1 MPRAFVVGN
10 GTSRLPINLK
20 NLIDKGTVYGCN
32 ALYRDVTPHYL
43 VAVDVKMVMELYAQ
57 GIHKK
62 TQVWT
67 NPNKA
72 YAKYQGLNYFTPSK
86 GWSSGPTALH
96 LSASHKNTKI
106 YILGFDYVGLG
117 EEQDQI
123 NNVYA
128 GSYNYKPVNNKAT
141 YFGNWL
147 RQTATV
153 IQSQPNK
160 RFIRVVPESNAYD
173 PKELSNFRN
182 YETITTTNFIKIFE

>member
-1 MPRAFVVGN
+1 MPRAFVIGN
-10 GTSRLPINLK
+10 GTSRLPIDIK
-20 NLIDKGTVYGCN
+20 NLLDKGTVYGCN
-32 ALYRDVTPHYL
+32 ALYRDVMPHYL
-43 VAVDVKMVMELYAQ
+43 VAVDVKMVMEIYAK
-57 GIHKK
+57 GIHQK

-72 YAKYQGLNYFTPSK
+72 YAKYTGINYFTPAK

-96 LSASHKNTKI
+96 LAASQKNTKI
-106 YILGFDYVGLG
+106 YILGFDYQGIG
-117 EEQDQI
+117 ENKDQI

-153 IQSQPNK
+153 IQSHPNK
-160 RFIRVVPESNAYD
+160 RFIRVVPEVDAYD
-173 PKELSNFRN
+173 PKELHTFRN
-182 YETITTTNFIKIFE
+182 YETITTTNFNEIFT